1 MLKIIKPDAGK
12 NFTKLTSRKII
23 AIWLSL
29 TVLLAIIAPK
39 LFDFKDITPDHILL
53 MMLFVSTLIMILLI
67 FIIRFFTTI
76 KNQEQ
81 NKDIQ

>member
-29 TVLLAIIAPK
+29 TVLLTIVATK

>member
-1 MLKIIKPDAGK
+1 
-12 NFTKLTSRKII
+12 
-23 AIWLSL
+23 
-29 TVLLAIIAPK
+29 VLLTIVAPK

>member
-1 MLKIIKPDAGK
+1 MFKIVKTDAGK

-29 TVLLAIIAPK
+29 TVLLTIVTPR
-39 LFDFKDITPDHILL
+39 LFDFKDMKPDHILFL
-53 MMLFVSTLIMILLI
+53 MLFISTIIMILLI

-76 KNQEQ
+76 KSEQQ
-81 NKDIQ
+81 NKDAQ